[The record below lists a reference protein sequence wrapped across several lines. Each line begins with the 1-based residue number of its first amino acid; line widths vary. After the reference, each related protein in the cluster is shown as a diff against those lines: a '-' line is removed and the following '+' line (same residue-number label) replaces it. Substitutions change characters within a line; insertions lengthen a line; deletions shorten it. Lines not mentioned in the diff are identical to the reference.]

1 MLYHDPI
8 GFAAVRRR
16 HALYR
21 FEHLTTLI
29 PGAALTW
36 LIVKT
41 TSDPAFSLTAS
52 EPSQDFN
59 REVTAFVCEM
69 QNETDHEVR
78 NLAGADGSNARSLA
92 LLLSLA
98 LDVGGNKLMNCSA
111 DDVQSRLMIEA
122 LRSTR
127 DRIRAGSPPSA
138 ELVLI
143 RQRANGLGCGL
154 FELAA

>member
-1 MLYHDPI
+1 MYHDPI
-8 GFAAVRRR
+8 GFAAARRR
-16 HALYR
+16 HKLYH
-21 FEHLTTLI
+21 FERLTTLI
-29 PGAALTW
+29 PGAGLTW

-41 TSDPAFSLTAS
+41 TSYPEFSLTAS
-52 EPSQDFN
+52 DPSRDFN
-59 REVTAFVCEM
+59 RDVTAFVCEL
-69 QNETDHEVR
+69 QNETDHEIR
-78 NLAGADGSNARSLA
+78 NLAGVDGSNARSLA

-111 DDVQSRLMIEA
+111 DDTQSRLMIEA

-143 RQRANGLGCGL
+143 HQRANGLGCGL
-154 FELAA
+154 FERAA